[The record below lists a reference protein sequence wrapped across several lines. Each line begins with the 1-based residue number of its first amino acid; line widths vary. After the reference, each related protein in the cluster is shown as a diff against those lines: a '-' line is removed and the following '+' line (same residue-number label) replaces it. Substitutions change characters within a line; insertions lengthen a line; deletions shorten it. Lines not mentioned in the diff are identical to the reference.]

1 MLGFLRSTILSKIVM
16 AVSGAALVGFLIAH
30 LTGNLLVFAGPE
42 KINAYGQGL
51 RDLGP
56 LLWVLRIG
64 LLVAVALHIISS
76 IFLADKNRTARPV
89 SYSKKKS
96 IQSTIASRTML
107 FSGITILTFVAYHL
121 LHYTYGIVQPEFY
134 HGEYMLHDGRTVH
147 DIYSMMIHG
156 FTNPFIT
163 VSYVLA
169 VTFVCMHLNHAIAS
183 AFQTLGFN
191 HPKYN
196 AKIKMFGVGLSAI
209 LWVGYL
215 SIPAGIMAGVVK
227 LIEGAH

>member
-76 IFLADKNRTARPV
+76 IFLADKNRSARPI
-89 SYSKKKS
+89 SYSQKKS

-169 VTFVCMHLNHAIAS
+169 VTFVCMHLNHAVAS

>member
-1 MLGFLRSTILSKIVM
+1 M

-30 LTGNLLVFAGPE
+30 LTGNLLIFAGPE

-56 LLWVLRIG
+56 LLWILRLG
-64 LLVAVALHIISS
+64 LLVMVGLHIISS

-89 SYSKKKS
+89 SYTQKKS
-96 IQSTIASRTML
+96 LQSSIASRTM
-107 FSGITILTFVAYHL
+107 FYSGITILTFVGYHL
-121 LHYTYGIVQPEFY
+121 LHFTYGIIQPDFY
-134 HGEYMLHDGRTVH
+134 HGEYILHDGRTVH

-156 FTNPFIT
+156 FTNPFIS
-163 VSYVLA
+163 VSYFLA
-169 VTFVCMHLNHAIAS
+169 VTFVCIHLSHAISS

-196 AKIKMFGVGLSAI
+196 AKIKMLGVGLSAI
-209 LWVGYL
+209 VWIGYL
-215 SIPAGIMAGVVK
+215 SIPAGIMVGVIK